1 VMHYINL
8 VNPAFRP
15 KRELLTTAS
24 LAATLCAI
32 SLVLVAGHYFAKGRA
47 DRVQGPLAV
56 MHAQLSADQE
66 RLAVA
71 GRAVAAATLNPKLLA
86 EIASTR
92 ETLRVLD
99 ASMAEV
105 ASGALGDTA
114 GFSEQFRAFARQS
127 ADGLWITGF
136 TLSGAGKDIIL
147 NGRALSAEAVPAYIR
162 RLNDEPAFRG
172 KSFDVLKIAEGK
184 PDEAA
189 KSPPPK
195 PPMAPQRA
203 PASATP
209 YVEFQLVSSAEIAA
223 KPGAGA
229 GSNDLATMQKSE
241 EGKR

>member
-1 VMHYINL
+1 MMHYINL

-15 KRELLTTAS
+15 RRELLTMAS
-24 LAATLCAI
+24 LAATLCATG
-32 SLVLVAGHYFAKGRA
+32 LVLVAGHFVAKGQA
-47 DRVQGPLAV
+47 DSVQGPLAV
-56 MHAQLSADQE
+56 MHAQLRADQE

-71 GRAVAAATLNPKLLA
+71 GRAVAAATQNPKLLA

-172 KSFDVLKIAEGK
+172 KAFDVLKIAEGK
-184 PDEAA
+184 AVEEA
-189 KSPPPK
+189 KSSSPK
-195 PPMAPQRA
+195 PTVAPSR
-203 PASATP
+203 ASAAATT
-209 YVEFQLVSSAEIAA
+209 YVEFQLVSSADLAG
-223 KPGAGA
+223 KPGAG
-229 GSNDLATMQKSE
+229 GKDLAAMQKSE
-241 EGKR
+241 EGNR